1 MIAPSVM
8 NLTAPAFAA
17 DPVWML
23 DDAADAIVADPGA
36 PEPVAEA
43 LDARRLELAAILVT
57 GRHNAFLNR
66 TAADDSVA
74 LRGGTLVSALRAWKN
89 DFR

>member
-1 MIAPSVM
+1 
-8 NLTAPAFAA
+8 
-17 DPVWML
+17 
-23 DDAADAIVADPGA
+23 
-36 PEPVAEA
+36 VAEA

-66 TAADDSVA
+66 TVADDSVA
-74 LRGGTLVSALRAWKN
+74 LGGGTLVSALRAWKN